1 MIKIKVYILVILF
14 IYINTLEII
23 TFSFYFFYE
32 NTLKNSNP
40 SFLNNLYNAYLFSKT
55 KIGEPEFNI
64 TTLISN
70 DNSYY
75 SMTTK
80 SKSNKDI
87 KDLSN
92 NYNINSSNTFQN
104 VSLLNKTYVR
114 SKYDIHA
121 KEKFVFN
128 SSNLEKKISKEIIIK
143 DLDFVLGV
151 STYKLNDTIDVYQ
164 LNIGLELMRSQ
175 YEKYNLINLLKERK
189 IIDNYNWFIT
199 YNNVKRNSDGIYNL
213 DDIINIKGQLII
225 GCFPHDYN
233 SNLFS
238 KNNIRT
244 DYSWVM
250 NFKNIYYYNTEKKR
264 QEISSLYREGLINM
278 NEFLIIAP
286 NKYKMLIQSDFFGKY
301 ILKNICHYYYDN
313 ELEGFYC
320 DKSENFTISNL
331 KEFPTIYFENIRF
344 NYTFELNYKD
354 LFIEKDNKY
363 YFLIICENGDVDDWF
378 FGFTFIKKYQFAFNQ
393 DSKSINF
400 YNQELSDDEENEII
414 EDKGK
419 NNINKFNMIYL
430 ILIIVSWIIFIGLGL
445 LLGKFLFNKY
455 NKKKRANE
463 LDDNYE
469 YISDNKKNIN

>member
-1 MIKIKVYILVILF
+1 MIKVYIPIYLF

-23 TFSFYFFYE
+23 SFSLEYFYN
-32 NTLKNSNP
+32 NTLKNSYS
-40 SFLNNLYNAYLFSKT
+40 SFLNNLYHAYLFSNI

-64 TTLISN
+64 KTLFSN

-92 NYNINSSNTFQN
+92 NYNINNSNTFQN
-104 VSLLNKTYVR
+104 VSLLNKTFVR

-128 SSNLEKKISKEIIIK
+128 MSNLDKKISKEIIIK

-151 STYKLNDTIDVYQ
+151 NTYKLNDTIDIYQ
-164 LNIGLELMRSQ
+164 LNIGLELMRAQ

-199 YNNVKRNSDGIYNL
+199 YNNVKRNSDGLYNL
-213 DDIINIKGQLII
+213 DDIINIKGQLIL

-238 KNNIRT
+238 KNNIRA

-250 NFKNIYYYNTEKKR
+250 NYKNIYYYNTEKKR
-264 QEISSLYREGLINM
+264 QEISLLYRQGIINM
-278 NEFLIIAP
+278 NEFLIFAP
-286 NKYKMLIQSDFFGKY
+286 LKYKILIQSDFFGEY
-301 ILKNICHYYYDN
+301 ISKNICHYYYDS

-320 DKSENFTISNL
+320 DKSENFTINNL
-331 KEFPTIYFENIRF
+331 KVFPTIYFENNIF

-354 LFIEKDNKY
+354 LFFEKDNKY
-363 YFLIICENGDVDDWF
+363 YFLIVCENGDVDDWF
-378 FGFTFIKKYQFAFNQ
+378 FGLTFIKKYQFAFNQ

-400 YNQELSDDEENEII
+400 YSQALSNDEENEII
-414 EDKGK
+414 EDKEK
-419 NNINKFNMIYL
+419 NDINKFDVVYL
-430 ILIIVSWIIFIGLGL
+430 ILIIVSWIIFIGFGL